1 MYNDTQVLFIA
12 NVKNIISV
20 WFSYSKIYSIKIKTI
35 IWKFYKKMIIHL
47 FCLHVSWNYDRDLN
61 VSKFFRQ
68 LYIVILII

>member
-20 WFSYSKIYSIKIKTI
+20 KIKTI
-35 IWKFYKKMIIHL
+35 IWKFHKKVIIHL
-47 FCLHVSWNYDRDLN
+47 FCLHASWNYDRDLN
-61 VSKFFRQ
+61 VSKFFQQ